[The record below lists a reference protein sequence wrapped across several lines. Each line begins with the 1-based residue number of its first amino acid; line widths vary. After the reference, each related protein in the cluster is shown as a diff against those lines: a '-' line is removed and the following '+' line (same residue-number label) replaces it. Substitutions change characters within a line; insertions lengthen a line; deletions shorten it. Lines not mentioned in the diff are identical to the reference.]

1 MKMLNSKIQSAEK
14 LLEKQKPKFR
24 FFGYNFQQTMRNSFT
39 CQLKACSYSSKTLLQ
54 QPQERHLLRSQVYMV
69 GMGLK
74 YVAPCC
80 KSFYC

>member
-1 MKMLNSKIQSAEK
+1 
-14 LLEKQKPKFR
+14 
-24 FFGYNFQQTMRNSFT
+24 MRNSFT

-74 YVAPCC
+74 YVAPSC
-80 KSFYC
+80 KSFYCWFQFHLLIFFRYLPEVYFKTSQTSKIELFQK